1 MQNECRWWTLPFDII
16 VGGGSHKGCSVTPHP
31 SLQGPPGGNLP
42 TIPLSFFPSL
52 FKFFDEQGLGCMAR
66 KDWRNPFVS
75 YWCPNLLASLNN
87 IPTPNSFC
95 PIFWISESESFE
107 MFANAPKQSMGKS
120 DFKLM
125 AGRWKR
131 KKGWQGWQGTRSP
144 WKDSIVKDRCSLVLV
159 VGLRKKYLAAHFLT
173 AAKRQRWVFSLS
185 FPPPRPSF
193 CLALLTPAD
202 VLHHHLP
209 PHQRFVDQH
218 QESLYPCG

>member
-1 MQNECRWWTLPFDII
+1 MYSWEMATFVLFFAFVFVSLCLVQNECRWWTLPFDII

-107 MFANAPKQSMGKS
+107 ISANAPKQQYWFWTY
-120 DFKLM
+120 D
-125 AGRWKR
+125 R
-131 KKGWQGWQGTRSP
+131 KMKKEERMTRLTRDKVAMKGFYRQGP
-144 WKDSIVKDRCSLVLV
+144 V
-159 VGLRKKYLAAHFLT
+159 
-173 AAKRQRWVFSLS
+173 
-185 FPPPRPSF
+185 
-193 CLALLTPAD
+193 
-202 VLHHHLP
+202 
-209 PHQRFVDQH
+209 
-218 QESLYPCG
+218 